1 MAKKRKA
8 AKAKPEPEVEVE
20 VERDPFEGPNESA
33 SEQAAPKSDTGFF
46 KSLGNGLKAAGHAA
60 ERMAR
65 MGVGVAELEKLRL
78 ELKMAYAR
86 LGETIIKCWDAAPD
100 IGVAAN
106 DPAVKDPVKA
116 VKDLRRRIREIE
128 IKIKTLQAKN

>member
-8 AKAKPEPEVEVE
+8 AKAKKEVENEDV
-20 VERDPFEGPNESA
+20 DPFEGTKPE
-33 SEQAAPKSDTGFF
+33 EKAAEKKDAGPGFF
-46 KSLGNGLKAAGHAA
+46 RSLGDGLKAAGQAA

-65 MGVGVAELEKLRL
+65 VGVSVAELEKLRL
-78 ELKMAYAR
+78 ELKMAHAR

-106 DPAVKDPVKA
+106 DPAVKDPVKS

-128 IKIKTLQAKN
+128 IKIKTLQAK

>member
-8 AKAKPEPEVEVE
+8 SKAKPNVENE
-20 VERDPFEGPNESA
+20 NADPFSGSEPAASA
-33 SEQAAPKSDTGFF
+33 TGDASAKGTGFF
-46 KSLGNGLKAAGHAA
+46 RQLGDGLKAAGQAA

-65 MGVGVAELEKLRL
+65 VGVSVAELEKLRL
-78 ELKMAYAR
+78 ELKMAYAK
-86 LGETIIKCWDAAPD
+86 LGESIIKCWDAAPD

>member
-1 MAKKRKA
+1 MAKKKKA
-8 AKAKPEPEVEVE
+8 TKPKPEPVEE
-20 VERDPFEGPNESA
+20 DADPFAGPSETATKESGA
-33 SEQAAPKSDTGFF
+33 GKDPGFF
-46 KSLGNGLKAAGHAA
+46 RQLGNGLKAAGQAA

-65 MGVGVAELEKLRL
+65 VGVSVAEVEKLRL
-78 ELKMAYAR
+78 ELKMAYAK
-86 LGETIIKCWDAAPD
+86 LGESIIKCWDAAPD

-128 IKIKTLQAKN
+128 IKIKTLQANN

>member
-8 AKAKPEPEVEVE
+8 AKAKEAIEAE
-20 VERDPFEGPNESA
+20 ERDPFEGTCESA
-33 SEQAAPKSDTGFF
+33 EQKPAPKAGAGFF
-46 KSLGNGLKAAGHAA
+46 SSLGDGLKAAGQAA
-60 ERMAR
+60 ERYAR
-65 MGVGVAELEKLRL
+65 MGAGVAELEKLRL
-78 ELKMAYAR
+78 ELKMAHAR

-106 DPAVKDPVKA
+106 DPAVKDPVKS

-128 IKIKTLQAKN
+128 IKIKSLQAKS